1 MLAVEHLDEGE
12 IRRVAADA
20 GNQLHQ
26 RLAHLGCIEE
36 QCMRQAF
43 IAELLSLG
51 AIDFGLIVDS
61 SVIMVENCVRHAA
74 LRPDAPRLEL
84 VRDAAVE
91 VRKPTMFGEL
101 IILTE
106 RDATDIWHAF
116 DDASEYGPIGFGKT
130 EQAAIDDL
138 ISQL

>member
-1 MLAVEHLDEGE
+1 MSDQTFGKAARAYWDELE
-12 IRRVAADA
+12 
-20 GNQLHQ
+20 GN
-26 RLAHLGCIEE
+26 R
-36 QCMRQAF
+36 
-43 IAELLSLG
+43 
-51 AIDFGLIVDS
+51 
-61 SVIMVENCVRHAA
+61 
-74 LRPDAPRLEL
+74 PRLD
-84 VRDAAVE
+84 RI
-91 VRKPTMFGEL
+91 GEL